1 MTTDISTP
9 GRARHAGLWLPLV
22 TPFRDGAVDAGSWR
36 RLLRHYAGEPLQ
48 GLIIAGT
55 TGESMTLGDDD
66 LAEMVQIAA
75 EEIAGRLP
83 LYLGLGGSDTR
94 TQSRHLASLHAWPVD
109 GYLIAMPAYSRPSQD
124 GLYHHFAALAAET
137 DRPILVYNIPYRT
150 GVNLSN
156 ETLLRLAEL
165 PVIQGVKDCCADAA
179 QSTDLLRQRP
189 DGFAVLTGEDAWYY
203 AALMHGAD
211 GAILASAH
219 LRTADFA
226 AIRQAVLAGDHR
238 AALPHWDDLIGLV
251 RLLFAEPNPAAI
263 KHWLWRQG
271 LIASPEL
278 RLPMMSASAGLAA
291 RLDQLILEVKR
302 RASA

>member
-1 MTTDISTP
+1 MTTQIP
-9 GRARHAGLWLPLV
+9 GSIQRPHDGLWLPLI
-22 TPFRDGAVDAGSWR
+22 TPFRDGAVDAASWR
-36 RLLRHYAGEPLQ
+36 RLLRHYAQQPLD

-55 TGESMTLGDDD
+55 TGESMTLDDTET
-66 LAEMVQIAA
+66 EMLVQIAS
-75 EEIAGRLP
+75 EENAGRLP
-83 LYLGLGGSDTR
+83 LYLGLSGSDTR
-94 TQSRHLASLHAWPVD
+94 SQARHMGGLEAWPVD
-109 GYLIAMPAYSRPSQD
+109 GYLIASPYYSRPSQE

-165 PVIQGVKDCCADAA
+165 PSIQGLKDCCADPI

-189 DGFAVLTGEDAWYY
+189 AEFAVLTGEDTWYY
-203 AALMHGAD
+203 TALTHGAD

-219 LRTADFA
+219 VKTAEFA
-226 AIRQAVLAGDHR
+226 AIRQAVLADDHR
-238 AALPHWDDLIGLV
+238 GARQLWGELIGLV

-263 KHWLWRQG
+263 KHWLWREG

-278 RLPMMSASAGLAA
+278 RMPMMPASAGLAA
-291 RLDQLILEVKR
+291 RLDQLVMAVDR
-302 RASA
+302 RAIA